1 MQRPGYWQPE
11 TEGRGR
17 GCGTR
22 YIQMGTL
29 PGLFLFKQSLL
40 PRQPPPS
47 RSSEIYNKS
56 DAAATSEDS
65 PKDSHGVV
73 SPLLFSL
80 SLSSFAYRIAEARGE
95 GEGRG
100 DRCIVRIFRNE
111 IHLRHLESFV
121 GKGSFVRPLD
131 QLSRKTVNRRSSS
144 TTVLLFSLSFLS
156 FSSFLTDFL
165 RSSRPVSSSD
175 NNNTSK
181 RNRTCS
187 TERERRV

>member
-80 SLSSFAYRIAEARGE
+80 SLSRLLPIGSLRLAERGRGGGIDASFASFETKSISATSKVSLER
-95 GEGRG
+95 
-100 DRCIVRIFRNE
+100 VR
-111 IHLRHLESFV
+111 
-121 GKGSFVRPLD
+121 SFVRWTNSHEKPLIVD
-131 QLSRKTVNRRSSS
+131 PPRRPFFSSLFPS
-144 TTVLLFSLSFLS
+144 FLFLLF
-156 FSSFLTDFL
+156 
-165 RSSRPVSSSD
+165 
-175 NNNTSK
+175 
-181 RNRTCS
+181 
-187 TERERRV
+187 